1 MKLTVAGRNIDITDG
16 IREHLQKKMD
26 KTIKELGEKA
36 DVHVALHVEKHRHFA
51 EITRITKGFTVHS
64 QHETDDLYASMD
76 NALLKI
82 EKQLNILKT
91 IHLDHK
97 IILRPSYTR
106 IELMATSQSWPKSF
120 R

>member
-1 MKLTVAGRNIDITDG
+1 LTLFLENSMKLTVAGRNIDITDG

-51 EITRITKGFTVHS
+51 EITLITKGFTVHS

-82 EKQLNILKT
+82 EKQLRK
-91 IHLDHK
+91 HK
-97 IILRPSYTR
+97 EKAQDLRMK
-106 IELMATSQSWPKSF
+106 EGSQSKLESQG
-120 R
+120 